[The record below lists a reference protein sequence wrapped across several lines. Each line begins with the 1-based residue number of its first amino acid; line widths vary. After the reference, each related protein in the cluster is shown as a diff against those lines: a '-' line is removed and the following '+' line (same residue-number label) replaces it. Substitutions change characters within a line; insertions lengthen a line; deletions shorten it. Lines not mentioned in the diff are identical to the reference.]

1 MSVGIAD
8 IGRRSDEPVRIRQ
21 LGVVCVY
28 WLGLATVFAG
38 LSSILAGRLQ
48 YERLVPPGTEGS
60 ALFQMTALGIV
71 VAVIIQPTIGAI
83 SDHTR
88 SRLGRR
94 KPYILVGGL
103 LDVVF
108 LTGIATSNT
117 VVTIA
122 AFFLLLQ
129 VSSNA
134 AQGAFQAYVP
144 DVVPARQ
151 VGLASALVG
160 LMQILGNVTGYIVG
174 AIGIATGSFACA
186 TVAIGLL
193 EVTTMLALVVGARDG
208 PQAPAR
214 DGRGWASIAR
224 SAWGIDVLRE
234 RTFLWLVGSRFFV
247 LMGGSVLVNLA
258 PFFLSRSFGVA
269 QDVAGQLLVGLVLT
283 VALGTAASVF
293 PAARLSDRI
302 GRKPVIAA
310 SCLLGGAG
318 LLVCAVAPV
327 VPVAFAGSAL
337 FGISAGTFLA
347 VDWALLVESIP
358 RAAAGRFMG
367 LSNVATAAAGI
378 SSIAAGGLVMDV
390 VGGPGR
396 DGSGPRAAL
405 VVGAGCFAV
414 GVVLLARVREPR
426 RA

>member
-1 MSVGIAD
+1 MSAAIES
-8 IGRRSDEPVRIRQ
+8 SDLAIPRPLPLHQ
-21 LGVVCVY
+21 LLFVSVY
-28 WLGLATVFAG
+28 WLGLATIFAG
-38 LSSILAGRLQ
+38 LSSVLAGRLQ
-48 YERLVPPGTEGS
+48 YEGLVPPGTEGS
-60 ALFQMTALGIV
+60 ALFRMTAAGIV
-71 VAVIIQPTIGAI
+71 VAILVQPTIGAI
-83 SDHTR
+83 SDHTT

-117 VVTIA
+117 VLAIA

-144 DVVPARQ
+144 DLVPAGQ

-160 LMQILGNVTGYIVG
+160 LMQILGNVTGYIIG
-174 AIGIATGSFACA
+174 AVGIATGQFAAA

-193 EVTTMLALVVGARDG
+193 EVATMIALVVGARDG
-208 PQAPAR
+208 PDAPRR
-214 DGRGWASIAR
+214 DDRSWISIAR
-224 SAWGIDVLRE
+224 SAWGLDVLRE
-234 RTFLWLVGSRFFV
+234 RSFVWLVGSRFFV
-247 LMGGSVLVNLA
+247 LMGGAVLVNLA
-258 PFFLSRSFGVA
+258 PFYLARSFGLERA
-269 QDVAGQLLVGLVLT
+269 ATGQLLVGLVLT
-283 VALGTAASVF
+283 VAVGTIASVI
-293 PAARLSDRI
+293 PAARVSDRV
-302 GRKPVIAA
+302 GRKPVIAV

-318 LLVCAVAPV
+318 LATCAAAPTI
-327 VPVAFAGSAL
+327 PIAFAGAAL

-347 VDWALLVESIP
+347 VDWALLVELVP
-358 RAAAGRFMG
+358 KAAAGRFMG

-378 SSIAAGGLVMDV
+378 SAIAVGGMIMDI

-414 GVVLLARVREPR
+414 GVALLARVREPR

>member
-1 MSVGIAD
+1 MSVHIDPVGQRAQ
-8 IGRRSDEPVRIRQ
+8 EPLRAAQ
-21 LGVVCVY
+21 LLLVSAY
-28 WLGLATVFAG
+28 WLGLATIFAG

-48 YERLVPPGTEGS
+48 YEDLVPPGTEGS
-60 ALFQMTALGIV
+60 ALFRMTALGIV
-71 VAVIIQPTIGAI
+71 VAILVQPTVGTI
-83 SDHTR
+83 SDHTS
-88 SRLGRR
+88 SRLGSR

-108 LTGIATSNT
+108 LIGIATSDT
-117 VVTIA
+117 VVAIA

-193 EVTTMLALVVGARDG
+193 EVATMIALVVGARDG
-208 PQAPAR
+208 PQAPVR

-224 SAWGIDVLRE
+224 SAWGLDVLRE
-234 RTFLWLVGSRFFV
+234 RNFLWLVGSRFFV

-347 VDWALLVESIP
+347 VDWALLVE
-358 RAAAGRFMG
+358 RAFPEQRPAG
-367 LSNVATAAAGI
+367 SWA
-378 SSIAAGGLVMDV
+378 
-390 VGGPGR
+390 
-396 DGSGPRAAL
+396 
-405 VVGAGCFAV
+405 
-414 GVVLLARVREPR
+414 
-426 RA
+426 